1 MKDAFNEYVELF
13 KTLPLAV
20 KKEETIKEM
29 KTLIA
34 LLSKLKL
41 DLKIEDNLLLN
52 REVLDIQKSDATED
66 DFVEAVFVYIN
77 TIKESLADYLEV
89 TTDILYEEE

>member
-1 MKDAFNEYVELF
+1 MNEAFNEYVEVF
-13 KTLPLAV
+13 KTLPLAA

-29 KTLIA
+29 KMLIA

-41 DLKIEDNLLLN
+41 DLNIEDNLLLN
-52 REVLDIQKSDATED
+52 KEVLDIQKATATED
-66 DFVEAVFVYIN
+66 DFVEAVFVYVN

-89 TTDILYEEE
+89 TTNILYEEE